1 MTEEQ
6 GLTIALDAAKAA
18 GASDA
23 YVDVARTR
31 AVTLRRRHGQIET
44 SSEATTRSL
53 SVRVWVE
60 GRYGA
65 ATTTDLRPE
74 GLPSFV
80 GHLVALTRELEPDP
94 DRRIADPGLYPAGER
109 PELDA
114 GDPAVAGLD
123 AAAREAMLAD
133 AASAL
138 DADADVLSASAEVR
152 TSEGMV
158 LAASTNGL
166 SSRWAGTQ
174 VLVMANATVHDAGD
188 RRSEDHAWA
197 ACRHLEDLPA
207 LAELGAEA
215 ARRAKERV
223 GSQQGP
229 TRRATMVVEPR
240 AAGTLLRWLI
250 AGAEGSALHLG
261 RSFWL
266 GRLGEPAV
274 SEVLSLVDDPWLP
287 RGLRSRVHD
296 QEGLASAPRAVI
308 EGGALRSPWL
318 DTTYARKLGMA
329 PTNGGP
335 SNIVVRPGER
345 GLDAIVGSVEDGVLV
360 TDWVGGNVSESTG
373 DFSVGLRGFALRDGV
388 RGGPVGEMNAS
399 GNLLALFRS
408 LVEVGDDPFQWS
420 PMRSPS
426 LVFEGAQL
434 SGS

>member
-6 GLTIALDAAKAA
+6 GLTIALEAAKAA

-31 AVTLRRRHGQIET
+31 EVTLRRRQGRIET

-53 SVRVWVE
+53 SVRVWVD

-65 ATTTDLRPE
+65 AATTDLRPE
-74 GLPSFV
+74 GLPDFV
-80 GHLVALTRELEPDP
+80 RHLVALTRELEPDP
-94 DRRIADPGLYPAGER
+94 DRRIADPALYPAGPG

-114 GDPAVAGLD
+114 ADPAVAALD
-123 AAAREAMLAD
+123 PATREAMLAD

-138 DADADVLSASAEVR
+138 DADPEVLSASAEIR
-152 TSEGMV
+152 TADGLLLV
-158 LAASTNGL
+158 ASTNGL
-166 SSRWAGTQ
+166 ATRWQGTRVTVSAQ
-174 VLVMANATVHDAGD
+174 ATVRDSGD

-197 ACRHLEDLPA
+197 TCRHLEDLPRLAA
-207 LAELGAEA
+207 LGEEA

-223 GSQQGP
+223 GSQQGR

-240 AAGTLLRWLI
+240 AAGTLLRWLV
-250 AGAEGSALHLG
+250 AGAEGSALHQG

-266 GRLGEPAV
+266 GRLDEPVV
-274 SEVLSLVDDPWLP
+274 SDVLSLTDDPWLP

-296 QEGLASAPRAVI
+296 DEGMASGPRAVI

-318 DTTYARKLGMA
+318 DTTYARKLGTS
-329 PTNGGP
+329 PTNGTP
-335 SNIVVRPGER
+335 SNLVVRPGER

-373 DFSVGLRGFALRDGV
+373 DFSVGLRGFALRGGV

-408 LVEVGDDPFQWS
+408 LVEVGDEPFRWS
-420 PMRSPS
+420 PMLSPA
-426 LVFEGAQL
+426 LVFEDAQL
-434 SGS
+434 SGC